1 MQTVLTQ
8 AKRIVVKVGSS
19 LVTNQGE
26 GLDRKA
32 ISNWAQQIAVLRK
45 SGHEVVVVSSGAIA
59 EGMQRLG
66 WKQRPSAVHELQ
78 GNGAV
83 HPTIH

>member
-8 AKRIVVKVGSS
+8 QKRIVVKVGSS

-32 ISNWAQQIAVLRK
+32 ISNWRN
-45 SGHEVVVVSSGAIA
+45 
-59 EGMQRLG
+59 RLPCCANQDTR
-66 WKQRPSAVHELQ
+66 W
-78 GNGAV
+78 
-83 HPTIH
+83 